1 MVAKGFLAL
10 GCSRFFLPV
19 LGSNCSSS
27 EPQFAFSFH
36 RRRTVSS
43 RLSVC
48 SAGMPP
54 VGEFSTPELLEAKD
68 AAAVESPG
76 ESIIGVEGS
85 GPELALDGDSSMHVD
100 TEGKVPVSQKGRT
113 LLVEKRILH
122 ESHSKELVILCHGF
136 RSSKES
142 RTLLK
147 LTDAFKEEE
156 IAVFRFDF
164 SGNGEKVDD
173 LREVILHFSSQGWKI
188 NAIIGHSKGGNVV
201 LLYASSYHDV
211 PMVVNISGRFYL
223 GKGIE
228 ERLGADFSER
238 IKKDG
243 FIDVRDESG
252 GHLYRVTEES
262 LMDRLST
269 DMHSSCTL
277 IDSNCR
283 VLTVHGSKDEIVPVE
298 NATGFANVIPNHELR
313 ILDGANHR
321 YSGHFSELSSCILEF
336 IRE

>member
-1 MVAKGFLAL
+1 
-10 GCSRFFLPV
+10 
-19 LGSNCSSS
+19 
-27 EPQFAFSFH
+27 
-36 RRRTVSS
+36 
-43 RLSVC
+43 
-48 SAGMPP
+48 
-54 VGEFSTPELLEAKD
+54 
-68 AAAVESPG
+68 
-76 ESIIGVEGS
+76 
-85 GPELALDGDSSMHVD
+85 MHVD

-113 LLVEKRILH
+113 LLVEKSVQLENKYGEKLVGILH

-147 LTDAFKEEE
+147 LADAFKEEE

-164 SGNGEKVDD
+164 SGNGESGGSFQFGNYWKEVDD
-173 LREVILHFSSQGWKI
+173 LRAVILHFSSQGWKI

>member
-36 RRRTVSS
+36 RRRTVRSW
-43 RLSVC
+43 LSVC

-54 VGEFSTPELLEAKD
+54 VGEFSAPELLEAKD

-85 GPELALDGDSSMHVD
+85 EPENPVN
-100 TEGKVPVSQKGRT
+100 GKEVLLENKYGET
-113 LLVEKRILH
+113 LVGLLH
-122 ESHSKELVILCHGF
+122 ESHYKELVILCHGL

-147 LTDAFKEEE
+147 LADAFKEEE
-156 IAVFRFDF
+156 IAVFRGSFQY
-164 SGNGEKVDD
+164 GNYWKEADD
-173 LREVILHFSSQGWKI
+173 LRAVTLHFSSQGWKI
-188 NAIIGHSKGGNVV
+188 NAIRGHSKGRNVV

-211 PMVVNISGRFYL
+211 PMVVNISRH
-223 GKGIE
+223 
-228 ERLGADFSER
+228 
-238 IKKDG
+238 G

-269 DMHSSCTL
+269 DTCSSCSL

-298 NATGFANVIPNHELR
+298 NATGFANGIPNHILR
-313 ILDGANHR
+313 ILDGANHLF
-321 YSGHFSELSSCILEF
+321 SGHSSELSSCILEF
-336 IRE
+336 IREQPSLGRELLTD